1 MIEDR
6 YEKLKLKSIR
16 LRTQV
21 AQHYETAKENKKQY
35 LEKKEQLENEKESFL
50 IQENSIDVLK
60 EIVDKMSQQH
70 LERIVDLL
78 TYALKTIFYDKDY
91 SVEVILGDKRNAKT
105 AEFQLVE
112 RTEDRVI
119 RSSFDEGIGGGIIA
133 IVGCVL
139 QVYYIGML
147 NLSPI
152 IFIDEG
158 FSQVSSQYI
167 EPLLQFIEELAVM
180 KNFIFVLVTHDTRL
194 MHRAVRTY
202 EVEEGVITKI
212 DRRDSSE
219 KKQG

>member
-1 MIEDR
+1 MGIEER
-6 YEKLKLKSIR
+6 YEALKVKSIR
-16 LRTQV
+16 LKTSV
-21 AQHYETAKENKKQY
+21 VQHYQTAKDNQMQY
-35 LEKKEQLENEKESFL
+35 KEKKEQLEREKESL
-50 IQENSIDVLK
+50 MIQGSSIDVLK

-70 LERIVDLL
+70 IEKIVDLL

-91 SVEVILGDKRNAKT
+91 SVEVLLGDKRNAKT

-112 RTEDRVI
+112 RTEDKVI

-167 EPLLQFIEELAVM
+167 DPLLQFIEELASM
-180 KNFIFVLVTHDTRL
+180 KNFIMVLVTHDTRL

-202 EVEEGVITKI
+202 EVDEGVVTRIE
-212 DRRDSSE
+212 RRDKGE
-219 KKQG
+219 KS